1 MMVPQLILFIVFI
14 VTPWEMEANNEL
26 ISIKQFESKYVTE
39 RDIFVRLPDSYNE
52 EIKYPVLYMHDG
64 QMLFS
69 TLDTWNG
76 QSWRLDEVIDS
87 LVLEGA
93 IEDIIL
99 VGISSVSQER
109 HSNYFPEKPFNSL
122 ESSYRDSLRNID
134 RYGSPMFGIDV
145 NSDDYLKFIVYEL
158 KPYIDNRFSTLS
170 DVSNTFIAGSSMGGL
185 ISMYAFFEYPEIFG
199 GAACIS
205 THWIGSF
212 SDNSE
217 IPDAFYSYL
226 DARKESVS
234 GRKLYFDI
242 GTATLDQYYP
252 VHQRRMDQ
260 IFRSVEESIDFD
272 FSTEVYE
279 GEPHT
284 EIAWS
289 KRVHE
294 ALTFLLAD

>member
-1 MMVPQLILFIVFI
+1 MVPQLILFIVFI